1 MHTLICFDIIHFVD
15 HVGESYSGSITV
27 SKTVHGSSNLSS
39 PVTSL
44 KVEMNF
50 GRFFYTQ
57 ARAKKSFVFDDTRVT
72 RAGGFIIH
80 ARLLFEKFHI
90 TQKTSREKEV
100 FCCVKGE
107 FFRNDLF
114 VKSIRITIKII
125 LLPNIIIYKY
135 FA

>member
-1 MHTLICFDIIHFVD
+1 MHRLMQRK
-15 HVGESYSGSITV
+15 V
-27 SKTVHGSSNLSS
+27 SSSTTHE
-39 PVTSL
+39 PR
-44 KVEMNF
+44 E
-50 GRFFYTQ
+50 Q
-57 ARAKKSFVFDDTRVT
+57 ED
-72 RAGGFIIH
+72 FIIP
-80 ARLLFEKFHI
+80 ARLLFEKIHI